1 MMSQHTG
8 LSSLFGEDP
17 FFSQERLLWPLR
29 KEGLASLQQGFFGKR
44 SQLVDSLLS
53 ELRDGPQ
60 LLELPQFPLV
70 SSNLSRC
77 VQSMDLLYFGFLLQ
91 HYTPVYN

>member
-1 MMSQHTG
+1 MMSQHAA

-29 KEGLASLQQGFFGKR
+29 KEGLTALQQGLLSKR

-70 SSNLSRC
+70 SSALSRC
-77 VQSMDLLYFGFLLQ
+77 VQSMELLFLGLLLQ
-91 HYTPVYN
+91 DYKTA

>member
-1 MMSQHTG
+1 MMSQLSA

-17 FFSQERLLWPLR
+17 FFSHERLLWPLR
-29 KEGLASLQQGFFGKR
+29 KEGLTALQQGLPSKR

-70 SSNLSRC
+70 SSALSRC
-77 VQSMDLLYFGFLLQ
+77 VQSMDLLFLGLLLQ
-91 HYTPVYN
+91 DYKTA

>member
-1 MMSQHTG
+1 MMSQHAA

-29 KEGLASLQQGFFGKR
+29 KEGLAALGAQGFLSKR
-44 SQLVDSLLS
+44 SQLVNSLLS

-60 LLELPQFPLV
+60 LELPQFPLV
-70 SSNLSRC
+70 SSVLSRC
-77 VQSMDLLYFGFLLQ
+77 VQSMNFLFLGLL
-91 HYTPVYN
+91 

>member
-1 MMSQHTG
+1 MSQRAA

-29 KEGLASLQQGFFGKR
+29 KDGLAALQQGFFSKR

-60 LLELPQFPLV
+60 LLERPQFPLV
-70 SSNLSRC
+70 SSALSRC
-77 VQSMDLLYFGFLLQ
+77 VQSMDFLFLGILFQ
-91 HYTPVYN
+91 DYKTV